1 MAEDYEG
8 ARKIR
13 ALVEAAEAKG
23 DADTQ
28 WIAWAK
34 AKADW
39 YDPMIAATDEFFG
52 KRDHGEDAE
61 QKTLK
66 EQRSGY
72 WW

>member
-1 MAEDYEG
+1 MAEDYEV

-13 ALVEAAEAKG
+13 ALVEATEAK
-23 DADTQ
+23 DYADEQ

-39 YDPMIAATDEFFG
+39 YDPTIAATDEFFG
-52 KRDHGEDAE
+52 KRGHGEDAE
-61 QKTLK
+61 QKALK